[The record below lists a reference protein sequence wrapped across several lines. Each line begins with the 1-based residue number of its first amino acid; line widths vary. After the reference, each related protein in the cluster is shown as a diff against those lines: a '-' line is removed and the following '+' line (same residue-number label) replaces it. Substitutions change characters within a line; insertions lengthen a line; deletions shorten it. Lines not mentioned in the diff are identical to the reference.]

1 MGQSLKNVDMNQC
14 PNLKF
19 LPGSIAR
26 WRLDNLSVSV
36 STLVPAFEIP
46 ASDLAREQS
55 YKNFFGRAW
64 RLGGMGETSS
74 VNLLMAFF
82 HSAKVHIPDKS

>member
-36 STLVPAFEIP
+36 STLVPAFEIA
-46 ASDLAREQS
+46 ASDPAREQS
-55 YKNFFGRAW
+55 YNKNFFWTCMAPW
-64 RLGGMGETSS
+64 RNGED
-74 VNLLMAFF
+74 VFCKFADGALPFRQ
-82 HSAKVHIPDKS
+82 SAHPG